1 MPMRMH
7 ELISL
12 EGQKNAHYESDNN
25 MMQLRHSS
33 TLPALMP
40 RGFEAQNQKS
50 KLPDAASDSQ

>member
-1 MPMRMH
+1 MRMH

-50 KLPDAASDSQ
+50 KLPVAASDSQ